1 MRIEEL
7 RTPLV
12 APSILARKGEG
23 LLPAALSLKGQGI
36 EVLHFDFMRPP
47 YVGGEGLSFEDFS
60 LIHGRTGLFEDVH
73 VMSGTPLE
81 DGKFFLENGADAV
94 TVHGDSGKEDEI
106 HGLFAIAHSLHKA
119 AGISISP
126 HVPLSTIFPF
136 LDEVELVLVMG
147 VVPGACG
154 KSFDPR
160 GEEHLLEISTIRDD
174 FIRKGKKGFL
184 ISFDGSVNGENGRRL
199 VEEGADILVT
209 GSYYFN
215 GDPRERLASLL
226 GR

>member
-23 LLPAALSLKGQGI
+23 LLPAALSLKSQGI

-47 YVGGEGLSFEDFS
+47 YVDGEGLSFEDFS

-160 GEEHLLEISTIRDD
+160 GEEHLLEISAIRDD

-226 GR
+226 RR